1 MPDITPGQVS
11 LDQAM
16 VLPPKEDVGSVQV
29 IITRGWNAYMV
40 QVVLK
45 QNGESRMLIGKEV
58 TSYAVAETTARV
70 FAATHGVSW
79 ESVEVIPVRPWLS

>member
-16 VLPPKEDVGSVQV
+16 VLPPEEDLGSVQA

-45 QNGESRMLIGKEV
+45 QNGESRKLVGKEV
-58 TSYAVAETTARV
+58 TSYAVAETVARV

-79 ESVEVIPVRPWLS
+79 DKVEVVSG

>member
-1 MPDITPGQVS
+1 MPDIAPGQVS

-16 VLPPKEDVGSVQV
+16 VLPPEEDLGSVQA

-40 QVVLK
+40 QVVLT
-45 QNGESRMLIGKEV
+45 QNGESRKLVGKEV
-58 TSYAVAETTARV
+58 TSYAVAETVARV

-79 ESVEVIPVRPWLS
+79 DKVEVVSG

>member
-16 VLPPKEDVGSVQV
+16 VLPPEEDVSSVQV

-45 QNGESRMLIGKEV
+45 QNGESRMLVGKEV
-58 TSYAVAETTARV
+58 TSYAVAETVARV
-70 FAATHGVSW
+70 FAATHGVPW
-79 ESVEVIPVRPWLS
+79 DQVEVISA

>member
-16 VLPPKEDVGSVQV
+16 VLPPEEDLGSVQA
-29 IITRGWNAYMV
+29 IITRSWNAYMV

-45 QNGESRMLIGKEV
+45 QNGESRKLVGKEV
-58 TSYAVAETTARV
+58 TSYSVAETVARV

-79 ESVEVIPVRPWLS
+79 DKVEVVSG